1 MDTLVY
7 NRKTQPDRA
16 CEQMPE
22 GSLKCSLY
30 RCIKDCCKPKGDYRT
45 PIVHPLADVKPESC
59 PFGMHKR
66 KELI

>member
-1 MDTLVY
+1 
-7 NRKTQPDRA
+7 
-16 CEQMPE
+16 MPE